1 MEGETDPKKTV
12 CPTIPVGDPNTVP
25 APNEGIVYRYTGW
38 RRVSKRHTSAYT
50 SNRRDQGEQENG
62 PQSLR
67 SMDQL
72 FNGGDD
78 VLGFS
83 FFSINVYID
92 FFCSTSLFSREM
104 GAHRSVFTP
113 RGVVVGSE
121 ARSLIQGSRSLHLA
135 QNRVRRQIYDAGD
148 EVLWRRVRGVLC
160 DLYKP
165 RPIPIPMCKQKN

>member
-12 CPTIPVGDPNTVP
+12 CPSIPVGAPNTVP

-78 VLGFS
+78 VLGF
-83 FFSINVYID
+83 INVYID
-92 FFCSTSLFSREM
+92 FFCSPPLFIRGM
-104 GAHRSVFTP
+104 GAHRRVVTR
-113 RGVVVGSE
+113 RGVVGSD
-121 ARSLIQGSRSLHLA
+121 ARSVIQGSRLLHLA
-135 QNRVRRQIYDAGD
+135 QTRACATASLRCEGRSLSKSHGCA
-148 EVLWRRVRGVLC
+148 
-160 DLYKP
+160 
-165 RPIPIPMCKQKN
+165 